1 MLFFLVS
8 RRERG
13 SSAPLDRD
21 LGKREPLILKIPAL
35 WARATSSVGETPWTR
50 RPRDG
55 LVGKAC
61 AHRDI
66 GQAGSDM
73 TNKLDHLLPSQ
84 MHDVAV
90 RTDANESGE
99 QPGKMERA
107 PPRYLRAWRLR

>member
-1 MLFFLVS
+1 M
-8 RRERG
+8 
-13 SSAPLDRD
+13 A
-21 LGKREPLILKIPAL
+21 
-35 WARATSSVGETPWTR
+35 
-50 RPRDG
+50 

-61 AHRDI
+61 AHRDV

-73 TNKLDHLLPSQ
+73 TNKLDRSLPSQ

-107 PPRYLRAWRLR
+107 SPRYLGERGDFDGLIDVSNHVISKPREHVFAQHASRPAFEL

>member
-1 MLFFLVS
+1 M
-8 RRERG
+8 
-13 SSAPLDRD
+13 A
-21 LGKREPLILKIPAL
+21 
-35 WARATSSVGETPWTR
+35 
-50 RPRDG
+50 

-73 TNKLDHLLPSQ
+73 TNKLDRSLPSQ

-99 QPGKMERA
+99 QPGEMERA
-107 PPRYLRAWRLR
+107 APRYLGERGDFDGLIDVSNHVISKPREHVFARHASRPAFEL